1 MTKKL
6 MRSLVPAMVLSLAV
20 GSLAGCGSK
29 PATTE
34 TTAAQGSAAETTAAA
49 AAASTAASTEAGA
62 VATTSAKDTLIIATA
77 NETPS
82 LTTNLHNAVA
92 GDYINSMTHNGLF
105 VTADDLSSV
114 PALCESYEIVSDTE
128 WLFHLRK
135 GVKFHNG
142 MEMTAKDVKASL
154 DLCKESPQ
162 VSQYGKSTGTV
173 EVVDDYTVKI
183 TTDGP
188 QSGLLSD
195 LCHHGNAILPAE
207 LIESG
212 HDFNKEPIG
221 TGPYKVVAWNKGES
235 VELEAFEDYWGGA
248 PAIKHVIW
256 KIIPEGS
263 SRTMALEA
271 GEVDLVIE
279 VETTDIARLEDNPD
293 ITVFNGPGTSH
304 NWMMIN
310 NEKAPFNNKEFRLAL
325 ASAIDKEAVIKVAL
339 NGNGSV
345 SDSMTPDC
353 FPGVVADGAPTYD
366 VEKAKEYMAASGLN
380 PADCGFSIICSDDA
394 KLRMGQVI
402 QSCLKEN
409 LGVDV
414 TLESMDLAT
423 YLDVTATG
431 EYEAAIGGY
440 TSSSLL
446 AYVQGVYH
454 SNSING
460 SNKTRTNNPEIDALI
475 DKIQATL
482 DPEENVKVVTELSK
496 AINAECPQVPLFL
509 RNNLRAY
516 NSKIQGFN
524 LNAGGGTHYER
535 FYWAE

>member
-6 MRSLVPAMVLSLAV
+6 MRSLVPALVLSLAV
-20 GSLAGCGSK
+20 GSLAGCGSNQ
-29 PATTE
+29 ATTE
-34 TTAAQGSAAETTAAA
+34 TTAAQGGAAETTGA
-49 AAASTAASTEAGA
+49 AASTEAGKPA
-62 VATTSAKDTLIIATA
+62 ATSAKDTLIIATA

-92 GDYINSMTHNGLF
+92 GDYINMMTHNGLF
-105 VTADDLSSV
+105 ATADDLSPV
-114 PALCESYEIVSDTE
+114 PALCESYEILSDTE

-162 VSQYGKSTGTV
+162 VSQYGKSTGTI

-235 VELEAFEDYWGGA
+235 VELEAFEDYWDGA

-304 NWMMIN
+304 NWLMMN
-310 NEKAPFNNKEFRLAL
+310 NEKAPFNNKDFRMAL
-325 ASAIDKEAVIKVAL
+325 DCAIDKEAVIKVAL
-339 NGNGSV
+339 NGNASV

-402 QSCLKEN
+402 QSCLKET
-409 LGVDV
+409 LGIDV

-431 EYEAAIGGY
+431 EYETAIGGY

-454 SNSING
+454 SISING
-460 SNKTRTNNPEIDALI
+460 SNKTRTNDPTIDGLI
-475 DKIQATL
+475 DKVQSTL
-482 DPEENVKVVTELSK
+482 DPDENVKVITELSK
-496 AINAECPQVPLFL
+496 ALNELCPQVPLFL
-509 RNNLRAY
+509 KNNIRAY
-516 NSKIQGFN
+516 NSKLQGFN
-524 LNAGGGTHYER
+524 LNAGGNSYIEK

>member
-6 MRSLVPAMVLSLAV
+6 MRSLVPALVLSLAV

-34 TTAAQGSAAETTAAA
+34 TTAAQGGAADTTTA
-49 AAASTAASTEAGA
+49 AASTEAGKPA
-62 VATTSAKDTLIIATA
+62 TSAKDTLIIATA

-92 GDYINSMTHNGLF
+92 GDYINAMTHNGLF
-105 VTADDLSSV
+105 ATADDLSSV
-114 PALCESYEIVSDTE
+114 PALCESYEILSDTE

-173 EVVDDYTVKI
+173 EVVDDYTIKI

-248 PAIKHVIW
+248 PAIKHVTW

-271 GEVDLVIE
+271 GEVDLVVE

-310 NEKAPFNNKEFRLAL
+310 NEKAPFNNKDFRLAL

-339 NGNGSV
+339 NGNGSA

-366 VEKAKEYMAASGLN
+366 VAKAKEYMAASGLN
-380 PADCGFSIICSDDA
+380 AADCGFSIICSDDA

-431 EYEAAIGGY
+431 EYDAAIGGY

-454 SNSING
+454 SISING
-460 SNKTRTNNPEIDALI
+460 SNKTRTNSATIDGLI
-475 DKIQATL
+475 EKLQATL
-482 DPEENVKVVTELSK
+482 DPEENVKVATELSK
-496 AINAECPQVPLFL
+496 ALNEECAQVPLFVK
-509 RNNLRAY
+509 NDIRAY
-516 NSKIQGFN
+516 NAKMQGFN
-524 LNAGGGTHYER
+524 MNPGGDTRIEKY
-535 FYWAE
+535 YWAE